1 MNLSLLRYKFFHIKF
16 NLDRRKK
23 IFLILSFISL
33 LTGILCYLFFRPSF
47 IFHINIFKMEKFDK
61 LVFFN
66 FLRYNLPDGLWLISG
81 IFLLRAI
88 WIRNYLISQV
98 YIGTLI
104 IFSLLFEILQYFNIT
119 PGTFDAIDLIFMGII
134 ALVEQIIYFLFL
146 KE

>member
-1 MNLSLLRYKFFHIKF
+1 
-16 NLDRRKK
+16 
-23 IFLILSFISL
+23 
-33 LTGILCYLFFRPSF
+33 
-47 IFHINIFKMEKFDK
+47 MEKFDK